1 MSSPF
6 QQKFSAKSPLNG
18 NYYSGVDGL
27 QYVSPKIP
35 ESKTP
40 AEPSKKTK
48 TPKTPKTPEIPETK
62 KTFDFG
68 SNGIDPTIT
77 PPKSDFKFGGVPTD
91 TAEIPETPADVI
103 TNRTEVNQRP
113 THRQAWEANLEDIR
127 NKYKDYKSY
136 VDERTGQKIK
146 DPEGYEK
153 DLFTKTNLKTPGT
166 EEIDYQKINDEDET
180 ITGRRFFTGKE
191 FKI

>member
-40 AEPSKKTK
+40 ADTSSKTK
-48 TPKTPKTPEIPETK
+48 VPEIPETTKTRK
-62 KTFDFG
+62 KVEPVG
-68 SNGIDPTIT
+68 MGGLGID
-77 PPKSDFKFGGVPTD
+77 VPNELP
-91 TAEIPETPADVI
+91 TAEIPKTSVDVI
-103 TNRTEVNQRP
+103 KNRTEVKQRP
-113 THRQAWEANLEDIR
+113 TYRQAWDADLEGVKG
-127 NKYKDYKSY
+127 KYTDYESY
-136 VDERTGQKIK
+136 VNDRTGQRTV
-146 DPEGYEK
+146 DPSGYEK
-153 DLFTKTNLKTPGT
+153 DLLIKTNLKTPGT
-166 EEIDYQKINDEDET
+166 EEVYYQQKNDEDEVE
-180 ITGRRFFTGKE
+180 IGRNFFRGKE

>member
-48 TPKTPKTPEIPETK
+48 TPKTPEIPETTTAREELK
-62 KTFDFG
+62 PVG
-68 SNGIDPTIT
+68 VESVGITVPNEL
-77 PPKSDFKFGGVPTD
+77 PK
-91 TAEIPETPADVI
+91 AEIPKTPADVI
-103 TNRTEVNQRP
+103 TNRTVVNDRP
-113 THRQAWEANLEDIR
+113 TYRQAWDADLEGVR
-127 NKYKDYKSY
+127 GKYKDYKSY
-136 VDERTGQKIK
+136 VNDRTGQKIK

-153 DLFTKTNLKTPGT
+153 DLFTKTNLKTPGR

-180 ITGRRFFTGKE
+180 VTGRRFFTGKE
-191 FKI
+191 YEI

>member
-48 TPKTPKTPEIPETK
+48 TPKTPEIPETTTAREEFK
-62 KTFDFG
+62 PVG
-68 SNGIDPTIT
+68 MESVGITVPNELPTA
-77 PPKSDFKFGGVPTD
+77 K
-91 TAEIPETPADVI
+91 IPETPADVI
-103 TNRTEVNQRP
+103 TNRKEINNKQT
-113 THRQAWEANLEDIR
+113 LERTVPGAKVEKIEKDKKKYLASFEPGFARDREGTTTIKEYIR
-127 NKYKDYKSY
+127 KKEGKYKDKTLYQDQKQ
-136 VDERTGQKIK
+136 TG
-146 DPEGYEK
+146 
-153 DLFTKTNLKTPGT
+153 FTENG
-166 EEIDYQKINDEDET
+166 ET
-180 ITGRRFFTGKE
+180 TLGDWMNVGKE
-191 FKI
+191 YEI

>member
-6 QQKFSAKSPLNG
+6 QQKFSAKCPLNG

-48 TPKTPKTPEIPETK
+48 TPKTPKTPEIPETTTAREEFK
-62 KTFDFG
+62 PVG
-68 SNGIDPTIT
+68 MESVGIT
-77 PPKSDFKFGGVPTD
+77 VPNELP
-91 TAEIPETPADVI
+91 TAEIPKTSVDVI
-103 TNRTEVNQRP
+103 KNRTKVNQRP
-113 THRQAWEANLEDIR
+113 TYRQAWDADLEGVKG
-127 NKYKDYKSY
+127 KYPDYESY
-136 VDERTGQKIK
+136 VNDRTGQRTV
-146 DPEGYEK
+146 DPGGYEK
-153 DLFTKTNLKTPGT
+153 DLFVKTNLKTPGT
-166 EEIDYQKINDEDET
+166 EEVYYQQKNDEDEVE
-180 ITGRRFFTGKE
+180 IGRNFFRGKE

>member
-6 QQKFSAKSPLNG
+6 QKNFSAKSPLNG

-62 KTFDFG
+62 
-68 SNGIDPTIT
+68 
-77 PPKSDFKFGGVPTD
+77 VP
-91 TAEIPETPADVI
+91 EIPETTKKVEPVEIPKTSVDVI
-103 TNRTEVNQRP
+103 KNRTEVKQRP
-113 THRQAWEANLEDIR
+113 TYRQAWDADLEGVKG
-127 NKYKDYKSY
+127 KYTDYESY
-136 VDERTGQKIK
+136 VNDRTGQRTV
-146 DPEGYEK
+146 DPGGYEK
-153 DLFTKTNLKTPGT
+153 DLFVKTNLKTPGT
-166 EEIDYQKINDEDET
+166 EEVYYQQKNDEDEVE
-180 ITGRRFFTGKE
+180 IGRNFFRGKE

>member
-48 TPKTPKTPEIPETK
+48 TPKTPEIPETTTAREELK
-62 KTFDFG
+62 PVG
-68 SNGIDPTIT
+68 MESVGITVTNELP
-77 PPKSDFKFGGVPTD
+77 
-91 TAEIPETPADVI
+91 TAEIPKTPADVI
-103 TNRTEVNQRP
+103 TNRTVVNQRP
-113 THRQAWEANLEDIR
+113 TYRQAWDANDDDIR
-127 NKYKDYKSY
+127 GKYKDYKSY

-146 DPEGYEK
+146 DPVGYEK
-153 DLFTKTNLKTPGT
+153 DLFTKTNLKTPGR

>member
-6 QQKFSAKSPLNG
+6 QKQFSAKSPLNG

-48 TPKTPKTPEIPETK
+48 TPKTPEIPETTTAREEFK
-62 KTFDFG
+62 PVG
-68 SNGIDPTIT
+68 MESVGIT
-77 PPKSDFKFGGVPTD
+77 VPNELP
-91 TAEIPETPADVI
+91 TAEIPKTSVDVI
-103 TNRTEVNQRP
+103 KNRTEVKQRP
-113 THRQAWEANLEDIR
+113 TYRQAWDADLEGVKG
-127 NKYKDYKSY
+127 KYADYESY
-136 VDERTGQKIK
+136 VNDRTGQKTV
-146 DPEGYEK
+146 DPGGYEK
-153 DLFTKTNLKTPGT
+153 DLFDKTNLKTPGT
-166 EEIDYQKINDEDET
+166 EEIYYQQKNDEDEVE
-180 ITGRRFFTGKE
+180 IGRNFFRGKE

>member
-6 QQKFSAKSPLNG
+6 QKQFSSKNPITAPLPSPLNG

-48 TPKTPKTPEIPETK
+48 TPEIPKTTTAREELKPVGVE
-62 KTFDFG
+62 
-68 SNGIDPTIT
+68 SVGITVQNELP
-77 PPKSDFKFGGVPTD
+77 
-91 TAEIPETPADVI
+91 TAEIPKTSVDVI
-103 TNRTEVNQRP
+103 KNRTKVNQRP
-113 THRQAWEANLEDIR
+113 TYRQAWDADLEGVKG
-127 NKYKDYKSY
+127 KYTDYESY
-136 VDERTGQKIK
+136 VNDRTGQRTV
-146 DPEGYEK
+146 DPGGYEK
-153 DLFTKTNLKTPGT
+153 DLFVKTNLKTPGT
-166 EEIDYQKINDEDET
+166 EEVYYQQKNDEDEVE
-180 ITGRRFFTGKE
+180 IGRNFFRGKE